1 MCSNKLGKIKRKQMK
16 KIKTIAKNLFGA
28 SRLKMLAVMLLCCT
42 IATYAQN
49 AAGDYTNDELMRK
62 GAIDA
67 HILELPIY
75 WNSSENY
82 PIPVIG
88 GVVTY
93 DKTKEQYYIDSLS
106 AIKPMS

>member
-1 MCSNKLGKIKRKQMK
+1 
-16 KIKTIAKNLFGA
+16 
-28 SRLKMLAVMLLCCT
+28 
-42 IATYAQN
+42 
-49 AAGDYTNDELMRK
+49 MRQ